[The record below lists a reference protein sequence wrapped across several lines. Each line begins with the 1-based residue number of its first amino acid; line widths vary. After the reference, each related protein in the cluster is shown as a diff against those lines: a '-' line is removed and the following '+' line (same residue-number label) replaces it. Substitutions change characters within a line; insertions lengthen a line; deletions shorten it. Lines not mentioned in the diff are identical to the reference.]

1 MAYRLSLGV
10 SMKKG
15 VRLGWIVLAV
25 ALLLAA
31 LGGCAPAKSE
41 DNKLKVALIPVL
53 DVLPVFVAEKNGYF
67 AEQGI
72 QVEGVPVK
80 SAQER
85 DVLIQTGQVDGMLTD
100 LISNALLNKDKNRVK
115 AVYTARRS
123 YPDAPV
129 FRILAGPNTAISSPA
144 DLKGVPIGISQNTV
158 IEYLTDRLLEAE
170 GLQPGEINK
179 LEVSAIPVRFEQL
192 IKGNIQAGTLPDP
205 LAQGAI
211 AAGARPVVD
220 DSKYPQYSQSVLS
233 FSTDVLASKPNT
245 VKKFLVAWERAV
257 EELNAHPEKYQDL
270 LIEQG
275 RVPQSIQGSYRMPPF
290 PEPGVPAPDEVAD
303 VVRWM
308 RDKGLIDR
316 DISYAEMVD
325 SSYLPK

>member
-1 MAYRLSLGV
+1 MVSLAW
-10 SMKKG
+10 M
-15 VRLGWIVLAV
+15 LAV
-25 ALLLAA
+25 TALLLA
-31 LGGCAPAKSE
+31 GCAPAKPE
-41 DNKLKVALIPVL
+41 DNKLKIALIPVL
-53 DVLPVFVAEKNGYF
+53 DVLPVFVAEQNGYF

-85 DVLIQTGQVDGMLTD
+85 DVLIQTGQADGMLTD
-100 LISNALLNKDKNRVK
+100 LISNALLNKDKTRVK
-115 AVYTARRS
+115 AVYTSRRP

-129 FRILAGPNTAISSPA
+129 FRILAGPDTAINVPA
-144 DLKGVPIGISQNTV
+144 DLKGIPIGISQNTV
-158 IEYLTDRLLEAE
+158 IEYLTDRMLEAE
-170 GLQPGEINK
+170 GLQKAEIAG

-192 IKGNIQAGTLPDP
+192 IKGNIQAATLPDP

-220 DSKYPQYSQSVLS
+220 DSKYPQLSQSVLS

-245 VKKFLVAWERAV
+245 VRKFLVAWEKAV
-257 EELNAHPEKYQDL
+257 KELNAHPEKYQDL

-290 PEPGVPAPDEVAD
+290 PERGVPAADEVAD
-303 VVRWM
+303 VIRWM
-308 RDKGLIDR
+308 RDKGLVSR
-316 DISYAEMVD
+316 DISYGEMVD
-325 SSYLPK
+325 PAYLPK